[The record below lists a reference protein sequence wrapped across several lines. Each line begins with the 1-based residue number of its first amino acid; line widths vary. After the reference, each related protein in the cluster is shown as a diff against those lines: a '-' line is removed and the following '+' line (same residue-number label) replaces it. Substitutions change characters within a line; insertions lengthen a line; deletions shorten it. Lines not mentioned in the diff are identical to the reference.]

1 MSSSKWQAVV
11 FDLDDTLFPEAA
23 YVYSG
28 FKAAALCAEEQLGFG
43 AAETLCELT
52 DLYAAGVRGNTF
64 ARWAEAHGQSV
75 ETVVPLLVLA
85 YRNHEPQLTPF
96 PEAVSLLQMLRP
108 LACLGLVSDGWLAV
122 QRRKLAALKIDT
134 LFDVVAFSDT
144 WGRDAWK
151 PNPLPYQR
159 ALAAMHVLPQFA
171 VYIGDNPVKDFLG
184 ARRAG
189 MRSIRLRL
197 TQGEYAALEPLSPC
211 AAPDYEETSF
221 AALQHLLLT

>member
-1 MSSSKWQAVV
+1 MNSSKWQAVV

-23 YVYSG
+23 YVHSG

-43 AAETLCELT
+43 AAETLCELS

-64 ARWAEAHGQSV
+64 ARWAEDHAQNV
-75 ETVVPLLVLA
+75 ETVVPLLVSA

-96 PEAVSLLQMLRP
+96 SEAVSLLKMLRP

-122 QRRKLAALKIDT
+122 QQRKLAALKIDE
-134 LFDVVAFSDT
+134 LFEVVVFSDT
-144 WGRDAWK
+144 WGQGAWK
-151 PNPLPYQR
+151 PNPWPYQQ
-159 ALAAMHVLPQFA
+159 ALATLHVSPQFA

-189 MRSIRLRL
+189 MNSIRLRL
-197 TQGEYAALEPLSPC
+197 LQGEYAVLEPLSPC
-211 AAPDYEETSF
+211 AEPDYEVTSF
-221 AALQHLLLT
+221 VDLQHLLLT